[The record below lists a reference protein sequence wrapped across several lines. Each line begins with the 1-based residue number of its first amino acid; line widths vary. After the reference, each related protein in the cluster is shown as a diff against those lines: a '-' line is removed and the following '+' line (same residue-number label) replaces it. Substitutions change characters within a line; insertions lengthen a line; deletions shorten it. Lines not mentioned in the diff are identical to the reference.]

1 MFQNSNIEISVT
13 NLAQLILIDLVCNIS
28 LKLKSDLK

>member
-13 NLAQLILIDLVCNIS
+13 NLAQLILIDAVCNIS